1 MTREGLGNLLEAKH
15 MHKAQRHQMLL
26 RNIKASYS
34 ALTGEIH
41 CNIHCVKYARIPVFS
56 DPLFP
61 VPGGI
66 VTEIPRSWTISN

>member
-1 MTREGLGNLLEAKH
+1 MARVGLGNLLEEGG
-15 MHKAQRHQMLL
+15 MHEAQRDQMLL
-26 RNIKASYS
+26 RNIKVSYP
-34 ALTGEIH
+34 ALTGGIH
-41 CNIHCVKYARIPVFS
+41 CNIYCVKYARIPVFS